1 MQESGQQD
9 RSFARLRGFLRSDR
23 AGGDNDVPSE
33 SRRSGGPGPGGAG
46 ANARAPGEARPGESF
61 LRRVSEPGRDE
72 RSANY
77 ETCELC
83 SVPLLEQHRHLLEA
97 GSRRVVCSCDPCA
110 LRFHD
115 VLDGRYKLI
124 PRDARALPDFEMTD
138 LQWAAFSIPINLAF
152 LFRDSADDR
161 HVALYPSPAGVTEAE
176 VPIEAWST
184 VAEANPV
191 LDELQ
196 DDVEALLVN
205 RLGDEPL
212 TFIAPID
219 KCYELSGMIRVHW
232 RGFSG
237 GEEVWQHVDEFFD
250 RMSRYAR

>member
-1 MQESGQQD
+1 MHEKSQEH
-9 RSFARLRGFLRSDR
+9 RSFARLRGFLRSNR
-23 AGGDNDVPSE
+23 AGGKPDDPAGT
-33 SRRSGGPGPGGAG
+33 RRSGGRALGAAGPSARLRGDGRTDENVLG
-46 ANARAPGEARPGESF
+46 RVRAPGQR
-61 LRRVSEPGRDE
+61 E

-176 VPIEAWST
+176 VPIEAWNT

-191 LDELQ
+191 IDELQ

-237 GEEVWQHVDEFFD
+237 GDEVWEHVDQFFD
-250 RMSRYAR
+250 RMRRYAR